1 MPKRFFLLTMFWWHR
16 WQFGV
21 RTIVMVLIFLKE
33 TFMIFNLCLNAEVLK
48 IFLNDE
54 SIENI
59 QLLSN
64 LFFYVLIFIR

>member
-1 MPKRFFLLTMFWWHR
+1 MFWWHR

-33 TFMIFNLCLNAEVLK
+33 TFMIFHLCLNAEVLK
-48 IFLNDE
+48 IFLKNE

-64 LFFYVLIFIR
+64 LFLYQLIFIR